1 MNYNETIY
9 HIYPLGFCGAPKEND
24 GIVEPRIRKV
34 LSWLEHF
41 EKLNLSAIYFGPVFE
56 SERHGYDTKNY
67 EMIDVRLGTNHDFK
81 EVCDQLHQKNI
92 KVYLDGVFNH
102 VGRSFFAF
110 QDVLEKKW
118 DSPYNSW
125 FYINYDH
132 HDNPDGF
139 SYADWEGH
147 QELVK
152 LNLENKD
159 VRNYLFH
166 VIDGWIEEFHIDG
179 LRLDVAYCLNQTF
192 LYELHHH
199 LKDRHPDFFLL
210 GEMIGGDYNML
221 LKDDLLDS
229 VTNYECRKGLFSS
242 FNTHN
247 LFEIAHSLN
256 RQFGSENW
264 CLYRGKHLLS
274 FIDNH
279 DVDRIASILNDER
292 DLPLLYGLLY
302 TMPGIPAIYYGS
314 EWGAKGTRTQHSD
327 DDLRPCFDKP
337 EWNSLTDLIAALNTL
352 RKEYPTFTYGDYHQI
367 YLQNEQYVFSRR
379 DEKGQITCA
388 LNISDQDKECSF
400 NPDVSKGYDLLKK
413 EWYDF
418 TSSTTLP
425 SKSFYVWYTPWE

>member
-24 GIVEPRIRKV
+24 GNVVPRIHKV

-41 EKLNLSAIYFGPVFE
+41 KKLNISAIYFGPVFE

-67 EMIDVRLGTNHDFK
+67 EMIDVRLGSNQDFK

-118 DSPYNSW
+118 DSPYSNW

-199 LKDRHPDFFLL
+199 LKDRYPDFFLL
-210 GEMIGGDYNML
+210 GEMIGGDYNTL

-256 RQFGSENW
+256 RQFGNENW

-337 EWNSLTDLIAALNTL
+337 EWNSLTDLIATLNTL
-352 RKEYPTFTYGDYHQI
+352 RNEYPTFTNGDYHQI
-367 YLQNEQYVFSRR
+367 YLQNEQYVFSRK
-379 DEKGQITCA
+379 DENGQITCA
-388 LNISDQDKECSF
+388 LNISDEDKECHF
-400 NPDVSKGYDLLKK
+400 NPEVSKGYDLLKK

-425 SKSFYVWYTPWE
+425 SKSFHIWYTAWK

>member
-24 GIVEPRIRKV
+24 CILQPRIHKV
-34 LSWLEHF
+34 LSWLDHF
-41 EKLNLSAIYFGPVFE
+41 EKLNVSAIYFGPVFE
-56 SERHGYDTKNY
+56 SERHGYDTKDY
-67 EMIDVRLGTNHDFK
+67 KTIDIRLGTNDDFK
-81 EVCDQLHQKNI
+81 DVCDALHRKNI

-110 QDVLEKKW
+110 QDVLQNKW
-118 DSPYNSW
+118 NSPYSNW

-132 HDNPDGF
+132 HDNQDGF

-152 LNLENKD
+152 LNLDNPD
-159 VRNYLFH
+159 VRQYLLH
-166 VIDGWIEEFHIDG
+166 VIDGWIEQFHIDG
-179 LRLDVAYCLNQTF
+179 LRLDVAYCLNPTF

-199 LKDRHPDFFLL
+199 LKDRYPDFFLL
-210 GEMIGGDYNML
+210 GEMIGGDYNVL

-247 LFEIAHSLN
+247 LFEIAHSLH

-279 DVDRIASILNDER
+279 DVDRIASILNDEK
-292 DLPLLYGLLY
+292 DLSLLYGLLY
-302 TMPGIPAIYYGS
+302 AMPGIPAIYYGS
-314 EWGAKGTRTQHSD
+314 EWGAKGTRTHSSD
-327 DDLRPCFDKP
+327 DDLRPCFEKP
-337 EWNSLTDLIAALNTL
+337 EWNSLTDFISTLNAL
-352 RKEYPTFTYGDYHQI
+352 RKDYPTFTNGDYHQI

-379 DEKGQITCA
+379 DESGQITCA
-388 LNISDQDKECSF
+388 LNISNHDMECHF
-400 NPDVSKGYDLLKK
+400 NPEVSKGYDLLNKK
-413 EWYDF
+413 WYDF

-425 SKSFYVWYTPWE
+425 SKSLFLWFTPWE